1 MKRLIKQTLKTKKK
15 TLLRNIAIRLYGSSL
30 LETMMLATFVLSR
43 YYQNIDFSYPSDI
56 VLPTLLFAILSA
68 VIYYPFRLLLG
79 RATPA
84 HISSL
89 LLGYLLYSFGQQSLL
104 APLAKMLLPKSFET
118 SFSTALLRTI
128 FLAIMCGV
136 IGYAIKLALKRKELR
151 QLPLGKIMAFAV
163 SFLFVTQVA
172 KVGLKIVQIWPE
184 LTYHY
189 NYVQPKQ
196 DKSKATTKPN
206 IYYVVFD
213 RYGNSEQ
220 LATHFD
226 IDNAPLNSFLE
237 SEGFVNRPGAYAN
250 YPFTMSSI
258 TSTLDMN
265 YHTDLGAKFGKDGYQ
280 TAFPYRAIF
289 NNPGV
294 AQTLRQDGYTYNQLS
309 SWWDFTRVGI
319 QADTSPT
326 QSFRL
331 RTFGMTIFVSDLN
344 RDIINKSIFSP
355 LLKKGVTVGNTALV
369 KYDRDNNPHQNLD
382 LQMDTLKT
390 IASNKTDGPQ
400 FTFTHILVP
409 HPPYV
414 FGPDGSDTTYDH
426 ESNDNNV
433 DETVKYKNSVTYINT
448 RMQEMVKDIR
458 TNDPSAVVVIQS
470 DEGPYP
476 KEFRGSI
483 TPQHYYD
490 PATLPIT
497 DMQQKFGVLASYYMP
512 GVSKEVVAANITA
525 SVNPLRFVLSNYLGY
540 DLPMLPNCQ
549 FSTGNKF
556 QVYNYQLVTEKLTG
570 KPAPAECKQYQ

>member
-1 MKRLIKQTLKTKKK
+1 MKRRLKQILKVNKQTPLK
-15 TLLRNIAIRLYGSSL
+15 LAARLYRSSL
-30 LETMMLATFVLSR
+30 LETMLLTTLILSR
-43 YYQNIDFSYPSDI
+43 YYQNIDFSYPSDV
-56 VLPTLLFAILSA
+56 VLPTLLFAVVSA
-68 VIYYPFRLLLG
+68 VVYYPFRWILG

-84 HISSL
+84 HVSSL
-89 LLGYLLYSFGQQSLL
+89 ILAYLLYSFNQHTVLVSFTK
-104 APLAKMLLPKSFET
+104 AILPKNLET
-118 SFSTALLRTI
+118 SFTTATVRTVLFI
-128 FLAIMCGV
+128 VICGA
-136 IGYAIKLALKRKELR
+136 IGYAVRVVLQRKELR
-151 QLPLGKIMAFAV
+151 QLPLGKIIAFAV

-184 LTYHY
+184 LTHGY
-189 NYVQPKQ
+189 NYSQPKQ
-196 DKSKATTKPN
+196 DKSQITGKPN

-213 RYGNSEQ
+213 RYTNNEQ
-220 LATHFD
+220 LAKKFD
-226 IDNAPLNSFLE
+226 VDNAPLSNFLE
-237 SEGFVNRPGAYAN
+237 SKGFVNRPGAYGN

-294 AQTLRQDGYTYNQLS
+294 AQTLKQNGYTYNQLS

-331 RTFGMTIFVSDLN
+331 RVFGITIFVSDLN
-344 RDIINKSIFSP
+344 RDIINKSILSP
-355 LLKKGVTVGNTALV
+355 LLKKGVTVGNTALI

-382 LQMDTLKT
+382 LQMNALET

-414 FGPDGSDTTYDH
+414 FGPDGGDTTYDH

-433 DETVKYKNSVTYINT
+433 DETIKYKNSVTYINT
-448 RMQEMVKDIR
+448 RMREMVSDIR
-458 TNDPSAVVVIQS
+458 MNDPSAVVIIQS

-483 TPQHYYD
+483 TPTHYYD
-490 PATLPIT
+490 PNKLPLA

-512 GVSKEVVAANITA
+512 GVPKETVAANITA
-525 SVNPLRFVLSNYLGY
+525 SVNPLRFVLSHYLGY

-556 QVYNYQLVTEKLTG
+556 KVYDYQLVTEKLTG
-570 KPAPAECKQYQ
+570 KPAPASCGQYQ